1 VCDKS
6 KTMKPRRAAAL
17 ALVVCYLI
25 MAPPLPAADD
35 SIAVP
40 RTADVE
46 TGLWY
51 LMMAP
56 TNDSAPTCNDCEVPF
71 DRPRPLSQWR
81 AYQAFPT
88 KQECLDHRPGN
99 AEDFHCVAT
108 DDTRLKGKLALIR
121 WLFMTEPSRPVS
133 RNGFVSTKSAPFSH
147 WTIAK
152 TFTTEQECLDHRKRT
167 SDEFAHMIGT
177 IVAKGAN
184 PDLTLH
190 CVAVDDPRLN
200 EK

>member
-1 VCDKS
+1 
-6 KTMKPRRAAAL
+6 MKPRHVAAL
-17 ALVVCYLI
+17 ALVGWYL
-25 MAPPLPAADD
+25 MVPLPLRADGP
-35 SIAVP
+35 IAVP
-40 RTADVE
+40 GTADVE

-71 DRPRPLSQWR
+71 DRTRPLSQWR
-81 AYQAFPT
+81 VYQAFPT
-88 KQECLDHRPGN
+88 KQECLDHPPGN

-121 WLFMTEPSRPVS
+121 WFFMTEPSRPVS
-133 RNGFVSTKSAPFSH
+133 RNGFVSTKSAPFSD

-152 TFTTEQECLDHRKRT
+152 TFTTEQECLDHRKRM
-167 SDEFAHMIGT
+167 SDEFAHMIGI
-177 IVAKGAN
+177 IVAKGVN

-190 CVAVDDPRLN
+190 CVAVDDPRLK